1 MTSMLIFYLALALG
15 ISFLCSVLES
25 VLLTVSLP
33 FIYLK
38 EQEGHPRA
46 SLLKKIKHNID
57 RPLAAILSLN
67 TVAHTIGAAGVGSEA
82 TKLFGEVYFGV
93 ISAVLTLLIL
103 VFSEII
109 PKTIG
114 ALYWRKLA
122 LPAAR
127 IIQAFIIITYPLVIL
142 SEFLT
147 RIFSRG
153 KISGTV
159 SREELA
165 MLASLGTEEGVF
177 DEMESKTIINLIQL
191 KDIKAKDIMTPRT
204 VIVAA
209 KESLPAKEFFQSQEF
224 LQFSR
229 IPIYQENL
237 DQITGYILKQDIL
250 EHLLAEPHD
259 VSLFSK
265 KRAIV
270 TCYENISIPKVFE
283 KLLVK
288 KEHIALV
295 INEYGGTEGIIT
307 MEDIIETIL
316 GLEITDERDTQTDMQ
331 ELARE
336 LWKMRKNNNNLK
348 KLN

>member
-1 MTSMLIFYLALALG
+1 MTSILIFYLSLALG

-25 VLLTVSLP
+25 VILTVSLP

-38 EQEGHPRA
+38 EQEGHSGA

-82 TKLFGEVYFGV
+82 TKLFGEVYFGL
-93 ISAVLTLLIL
+93 ISAALTLLIL
-103 VFSEII
+103 IFSEII

-127 IIQAFIIITYPLVIL
+127 IIRVFIVITYPLVIL
-142 SEFLT
+142 SEYLT
-147 RIFSRG
+147 KAFSNR
-153 KISGTV
+153 KLPDTI

-165 MLASLGTEEGVF
+165 MLASLGGEEGVF
-177 DEMESKTIINLIQL
+177 DEMESKTIINLIRL
-191 KDIKAKDIMTPRT
+191 KEIKAKDIMTPRT
-204 VIVAA
+204 VMVAA
-209 KESLPAKEFFQSQEF
+209 KESLPAKEFFQTPDF

-229 IPIYQENL
+229 IPVFRDNL

-250 EHLLAEPHD
+250 EYLLAENKNEM
-259 VSLFSK
+259 LLAQ
-265 KRAIV
+265 KRPIV
-270 TCYENISIPKVFE
+270 TCYENLNIPKVFE
-283 KLLVK
+283 KLLIK

-331 ELARE
+331 QLARE
-336 LWKMRKNNNNLK
+336 LWQKRQRSNNLK
-348 KLN
+348 K